1 MAEMTFDGAFS
12 DLKMKVMSESALGAI
27 YPELVKLQD
36 FAHNYSELEDRPGT
50 AIVIPTYDLSAAADF
65 NEESNNYGGGVQ
77 EIKSANVQLNKHLV
91 KSVSITDRDIAD
103 TGVQFVKD
111 AAAGIASV
119 IGRGLNAYVMGMFN
133 STNIP
138 LSASF
143 DVGTKAAP
151 TAHKLYQIAAEN
163 GLDVADSIVI
173 LDPENFSNL
182 LGILDAYMYNGSEA
196 VRYGYVP
203 GLYGFKSVV
212 CSTYLPEGVNGVI
225 VNRNTVGIASRFLQ
239 PLANAYPSTWKAVEP
254 NSGFALGFRLFADLK
269 TGRRYLAGEALVG
282 ASIFYNGT
290 KAVRLINS

>member
-12 DLKMKVMSESALGAI
+12 DLKMKVMSESALQAI

-36 FAHNYSELEDRPGT
+36 FAHNYSELEDRPGA
-50 AIVIPTYDLSAAADF
+50 AIVIPVYDLSAAADF
-65 NEESNNYGGGVQ
+65 DEQSNNYGSGVR
-77 EIKSANVQLNKHLV
+77 EITAANVQLNKHLV

-119 IGRGLNAYVMGMFN
+119 IGRGLNSYVMGMFN

-138 LSASF
+138 LSATF
-143 DVGTKAAP
+143 DVGTKATP

-163 GLDVADSIVI
+163 GLDVADSIVV
-173 LDPENFSNL
+173 LDPDL
-182 LGILDAYMYNGSEA
+182 LGILDAYMYNGPEA
-196 VRYGYVP
+196 VRYGYCP

-212 CSTYLPEGVNGVI
+212 CSTYLPAGVNGVI
-225 VNRNTVGIASRFLQ
+225 VNRNTVGIASRWLA
-239 PLANAYPSTWKAVEP
+239 PLTNAYPSVWKATDP
-254 NSGFALGFRLFADLK
+254 NSGFSLGFRLFADLA

-282 ASIFYNGT
+282 ASIFYSGT